1 MASIAERLRKAILGP
16 AQKRFKKRLE
26 GLEERSTTPTEAE
39 KVVVRPDRKV
49 KRRKKR
55 KVVP

>member
-1 MASIAERLRKAILGP
+1 MAGLADRLRKFVLGG
-16 AQKRFKKRLE
+16 AQAAAKKRLE
-26 GLEERSTTPTEAE
+26 GREERSTNPTSAE

-49 KRRKKR
+49 KKRKR